1 MFKSL
6 KKTAVA
12 GVVLL
17 ALLLAWSLTTPT
29 TQAQEDGVQRFRE
42 IAGPY
47 EIKVA
52 IVQSSL
58 SLGTTLLAVYVVD
71 QAKGQPIPD
80 VRVLLHTKHEDGAA
94 EGKVTAHNTPN
105 EPERYDAQFT
115 LDAPGIW
122 QVTVEVDSSLGRV
135 AVEIPPLTV
144 AEARRI
150 SAGTFVF
157 IVIFLVIIA
166 GAVYL
171 WWSTKRQRRR
181 SGPRGWPGDGAGT
194 KDDPGSGPV
203 RS

>member
-1 MFKSL
+1 MLRSLRKS
-6 KKTAVA
+6 AAA
-12 GVVLL
+12 GVVFLVL
-17 ALLLAWSLTTPT
+17 VLTWILTT
-29 TQAQEDGVQRFRE
+29 QSALAQEDGFQRIRE
-42 IAGPY
+42 LAGPY

-58 SLGTTLLAVYVVD
+58 SLGTTLFAVYVVD
-71 QAKGQPIPD
+71 QATGQPIRD
-80 VRVLLHTKHEDGAA
+80 VRVLLRTKHEDGSAG
-94 EGKVTAHNTPN
+94 GKATAHNTPN
-105 EPERYDAQFT
+105 EPERYDAQIT

-135 AVEIPPLTV
+135 AVEMPPLTV
-144 AEARRI
+144 AEARKI

-157 IVIFLVIIA
+157 ICIFLVIIA

-203 RS
+203 RP